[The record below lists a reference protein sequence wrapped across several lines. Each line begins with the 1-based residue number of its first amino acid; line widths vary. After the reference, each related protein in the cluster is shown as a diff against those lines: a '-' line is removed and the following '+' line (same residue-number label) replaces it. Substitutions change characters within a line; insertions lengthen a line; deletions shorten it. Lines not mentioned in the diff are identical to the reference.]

1 MSSELLIFLLKGSLI
16 WTVLYGLFWLF
27 FRKNGF
33 HHLNRLI
40 LLSILI
46 CSLSFP
52 LLQIEYEY
60 VEAAVPAFAEE
71 TLEIIKPLPV
81 EAKDGES
88 SHKETFLW
96 QIGLG
101 VYFLGVAVAIF
112 RFIMK
117 FRTLLAL
124 TEHATPATAGNRRVF
139 ETTHKLAPFSFFR
152 HIYVPK
158 GIEREQLQIVLI
170 HEEAHVK
177 QQHSLDILL
186 LEMYAIV
193 FWFNPLLNWF
203 RKTLQEV
210 HEYLADHEVLT
221 KGIPL
226 PTYLSLLQ
234 NNVHRA
240 YQVQLA
246 QAFFQST
253 IINRIHMMTSKKSP
267 AWKRGTYLFF
277 LPVLASF
284 MLAFTNPPIQLE
296 QNEEVIPNIT
306 PIAKSNYRYISSGY
320 GMRKNPWTKEMMMH
334 TGVDFAADK
343 GTEVRATADGVV
355 VEVSFKEEGEG
366 HGRMI
371 VIKHNDTYST
381 AYSQLSG
388 FNVKEGN
395 SVKQGDIIGFVGSS
409 GKSTGPHL
417 HYEVWKEGEKVNP
430 EDYF

>member
-1 MSSELLIFLLKGSLI
+1 MSSELLIFLLKGSLV
-16 WTVLYGLFWLF
+16 WTVLYSLFWLF

-33 HHLNRLI
+33 HQLNRLI
-40 LLSILI
+40 LLAILF
-46 CSLSFP
+46 CSLGFP
-52 LLQIEYEY
+52 LFQIEYEY
-60 VEAAVPAFAEE
+60 MEAAVPAFAEE

-81 EAKDGES
+81 GGEEEGS
-88 SHKETFLW
+88 GNEEHFLW

-101 VYFLGVAVAIF
+101 IYFLGVAIAIF
-112 RFIMK
+112 RFAMK
-117 FRTLLAL
+117 FRALLAL
-124 TEHATPATAGNRRVF
+124 TEHATPARAGDRRVF

-158 GIEREQLQIVLI
+158 GIDREQLQIVLI

-177 QQHSLDILL
+177 QQHTLDILL
-186 LEMYAIV
+186 LEMYAII
-193 FWFNPLLNWF
+193 FWFNPLLSWF
-203 RKTLQEV
+203 RKTLQEL
-210 HEYLADHEVLT
+210 HEFLADKEVLE

-226 PTYLSLLQ
+226 STYLNLLK

-253 IINRIHMMTSKKSP
+253 IINRIHMMTSAKSP
-267 AWKRGTYLFF
+267 AWKRGTYLLF

-284 MLAFTNPPIQLE
+284 MLAFTSPPSPPEL
-296 QNEEVIPNIT
+296 NEEVVPNIK
-306 PIAKSNYRYISSGY
+306 PIAEAQYRYISSGY

-343 GTEVRATADGVV
+343 GTDVRATADGVV
-355 VEVSFKEEGEG
+355 IEVSYKKEGEG
-366 HGRMI
+366 YGRKII
-371 VIKHNDTYST
+371 VQHNDTYST
-381 AYSQLSG
+381 LYSQLSA

-395 SVKQGDIIGFVGSS
+395 TVKQGDIIGFVGSS

-417 HYEVWKEGEKVNP
+417 HYEVWKNGEKVNP